1 MKDFAHIQMSHAK
14 VEAMSM
20 HDLRAYKDALIAQ
33 ISDGCAEEDAIWG
46 KIARVNAYIRAA
58 GKDQAA

>member
-1 MKDFAHIQMSHAK
+1 MKGFAHIPSAQTQ
-14 VEAMSM
+14 VESMSM
-20 HDLRAYKDALIAQ
+20 QDLRAYKDALIAQ
-33 ISDGCAEEDAIWG
+33 ISQGCPEEDAIWG